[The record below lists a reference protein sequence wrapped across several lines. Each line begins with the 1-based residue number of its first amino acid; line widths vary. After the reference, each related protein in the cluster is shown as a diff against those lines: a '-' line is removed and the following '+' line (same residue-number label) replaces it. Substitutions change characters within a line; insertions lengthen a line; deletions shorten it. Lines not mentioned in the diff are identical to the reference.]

1 MSFRSRDVIGRKI
14 VAVDL
19 LFDGDPII
27 EDEL

>member
-1 MSFRSRDVIGRKI
+1 MRFRARDVIGRVI

-19 LFDGDPII
+19 VFDGDPII